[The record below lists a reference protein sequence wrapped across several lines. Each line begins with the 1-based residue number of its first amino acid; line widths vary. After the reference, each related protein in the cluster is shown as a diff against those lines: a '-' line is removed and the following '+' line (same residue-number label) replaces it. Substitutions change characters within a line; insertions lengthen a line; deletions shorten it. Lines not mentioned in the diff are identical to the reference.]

1 MNEEIDKV
9 ATNENSDDKYLYRVT
24 GKDMLSN
31 FMEHR
36 KGRYHEKLGK

>member
-24 GKDMLSN
+24 GKDMISS

-36 KGRYHEKLGK
+36 KGKKNEKLGK